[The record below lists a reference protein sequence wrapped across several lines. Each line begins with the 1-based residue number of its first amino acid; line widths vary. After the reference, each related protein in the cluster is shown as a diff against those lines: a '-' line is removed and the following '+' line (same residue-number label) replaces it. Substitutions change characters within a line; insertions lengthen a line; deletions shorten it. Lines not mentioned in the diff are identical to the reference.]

1 MFKTITDTKQAIS
14 LIYNSTSNFDWK
26 KLLLEELETGTV
38 YLQNRKLKVF
48 PFLDSGDP
56 RNQRAFPDTWYLI
69 AHAQKGQT
77 RAKNVSNVTKLTG
90 QTNCLHINSDL
101 RFVSNVF
108 LHRKKLLRRWHNVAE
123 GTVDI
128 FHCSQKFNEQGITY
142 LSWFTSDITTN

>member
-1 MFKTITDTKQAIS
+1 MFKTTADTKQAIS

-26 KLLLEELETGTV
+26 KLLLEQLRLVQFIFRIE
-38 YLQNRKLKVF
+38 NWKS
-48 PFLDSGDP
+48 PFLNSGDT
-56 RNQRAFPDTWYLI
+56 RNQRAFLDIWYLT

-90 QTNCLHINSDL
+90 QMNCLHINSDL

-108 LHRKKLLRRWHNVAE
+108 LHRKKLLRRGHNVAE

-128 FHCSQKFNEQGITY
+128 FQCSQEFNEQEITY